1 MKKLNFLVIALIAI
15 LGFSSCDNNNWIA
28 TDYSDDLVGTWT
40 CFDTN
45 YAKALVI
52 KEDGSVVATGVV
64 DGEFFES
71 KGTIKVEN
79 NKMIYTLENGD
90 GFEGLFEIMPGE
102 SFSMVIDK
110 ELDQKFTYRYCKEDF
125 SNYLIGLW
133 VCTDGPSNE
142 DDDMMIRTFSHDG
155 KTTFTGIIPNYNV
168 SNYILNH
175 EFSYTVIGDLI
186 FTKYSESNSTKYSAE
201 RFVYAPNGTSLGDIM
216 TFYSPMRQGNDLVVY
231 NTAYLRIKQELNFD
245 KRYKYD
251 YTSTHISNVK
261 GKDEDITMMGYT
273 FNTSK
278 MDGRNLDHMLKSLLF
293 HIEFPSTDSINYQY
307 HYNNQNLLFQAPIE
321 IEGNKVNIKMS
332 EFSKYYRDVEMY
344 MFQDAEDYQLHM
356 YMHTKAFINYFA
368 NMDLAASVATGKVDL
383 TNADEVNAVFDRME
397 DKIETI
403 NVSFVFKA
411 CE

>member
-110 ELDQKFTYRYCKEDF
+110 ELDQKFTYRYCKEDL

-368 NMDLAASVATGKVDL
+368 NMDLATSVATGKVDL

-397 DKIETI
+397 DRIETI

>member
-1 MKKLNFLVIALIAI
+1 MKKLNFLVIALVAI

-40 CFDTN
+40 CFDGD
-45 YAKALVI
+45 YAEALVI

-110 ELDQKFTYRYCKEDF
+110 ELDQKFTYRYCKEDL
-125 SNYLIGLW
+125 SNYIIGMW
-133 VCTDGPSNE
+133 VCTDGPTDK
-142 DDDMMIRTFSHDG
+142 DDDMMIRTFSHEG
-155 KTTFTGIIPNYNV
+155 KTFFTGFVPNYN
-168 SNYILNH
+168 NYNYVLNK
-175 EFSYTVIGDLI
+175 ELSYTIVGDLI
-186 FTKYSESNSTKYSAE
+186 FTKHSEFNLIKYSAE
-201 RFVYAPNGTSLGDIM
+201 RFVYTPNGTALGDIM
-216 TFYSPMRQGNDLVVY
+216 TFYSPMHQGNDLVVY
-231 NTAYLRIKQELNFD
+231 NATYLRIKQELNFS

-278 MDGRNLDHMLKSLLF
+278 MDKRDLDHMLKSLLF
-293 HIEFPSTDSINYQY
+293 HIEFPSNDSINYQY

-383 TNADEVNAVFDRME
+383 TNADEVNAIFDRME
-397 DKIETI
+397 DRIEAI

>member
-1 MKKLNFLVIALIAI
+1 MKKLNFLVIALVAI

-40 CFDTN
+40 CFDGD

-79 NKMIYTLENGD
+79 NKMTYTLENGD
-90 GFEGLFEIMPGE
+90 SFEGRFEIMPGE
-102 SFSMVIDK
+102 SFSMIIDE
-110 ELDQKFTYRYCKEDF
+110 ELNQKFTYRYCKEDL

-142 DDDMMIRTFSHDG
+142 DDDMMIRTFSHEG
-155 KTTFTGIIPNYNV
+155 KTFFTGFAPNYNYV
-168 SNYILNH
+168 LNK
-175 EFSYTVIGDLI
+175 ELSYTIVGDLI
-186 FTKYSESNSTKYSAE
+186 FTKHSEFNLIKYSAE
-201 RFVYAPNGTSLGDIM
+201 RFVYTPKGTSLGDIM
-216 TFYSPMRQGNDLVVY
+216 TFYSPMRQGNDLVIY
-231 NTAYLRIKQELNFD
+231 NAAYLRIKQELNFD

-278 MDGRNLDHMLKSLLF
+278 MDKRDLDHMLKSLLF

-383 TNADEVNAVFDRME
+383 TNADEVNAIFDRME
-397 DKIETI
+397 DRIEAI

>member
-397 DKIETI
+397 DRIETI

>member
-1 MKKLNFLVIALIAI
+1 MKKLNFLVIALVAI

-40 CFDTN
+40 CFDGD
-45 YAKALVI
+45 YAEALVI

-110 ELDQKFTYRYCKEDF
+110 ELDQKFTYRYCKEDL

-155 KTTFTGIIPNYNV
+155 KTTFTGLIPNYNV

-201 RFVYAPNGTSLGDIM
+201 RFVYAPNGTALGDIM
-216 TFYSPMRQGNDLVVY
+216 TFYSTMHQGDDLVVY
-231 NTAYLRIKQELNFD
+231 NTAYLRIKQELNFS

-293 HIEFPSTDSINYQY
+293 HIEFPSNDSINYQY

-383 TNADEVNAVFDRME
+383 TNADEVNAIFDRME
-397 DKIETI
+397 DRIEAI

>member
-1 MKKLNFLVIALIAI
+1 
-15 LGFSSCDNNNWIA
+15 
-28 TDYSDDLVGTWT
+28 
-40 CFDTN
+40 
-45 YAKALVI
+45 
-52 KEDGSVVATGVV
+52 
-64 DGEFFES
+64 
-71 KGTIKVEN
+71 
-79 NKMIYTLENGD
+79 
-90 GFEGLFEIMPGE
+90 
-102 SFSMVIDK
+102 
-110 ELDQKFTYRYCKEDF
+110 
-125 SNYLIGLW
+125 
-133 VCTDGPSNE
+133 
-142 DDDMMIRTFSHDG
+142 
-155 KTTFTGIIPNYNV
+155 
-168 SNYILNH
+168 
-175 EFSYTVIGDLI
+175 
-186 FTKYSESNSTKYSAE
+186 
-201 RFVYAPNGTSLGDIM
+201 M

-231 NTAYLRIKQELNFD
+231 NAAYLRIKQELNFN

-278 MDGRNLDHMLKSLLF
+278 MDKRDLDHMLKSLLF
-293 HIEFPSTDSINYQY
+293 HIEFPSNDSINYQY

-344 MFQDAEDYQLHM
+344 IFQDAEDYQLHM

-383 TNADEVNAVFDRME
+383 TNADEVNAIFDRME
-397 DKIETI
+397 DRIETI